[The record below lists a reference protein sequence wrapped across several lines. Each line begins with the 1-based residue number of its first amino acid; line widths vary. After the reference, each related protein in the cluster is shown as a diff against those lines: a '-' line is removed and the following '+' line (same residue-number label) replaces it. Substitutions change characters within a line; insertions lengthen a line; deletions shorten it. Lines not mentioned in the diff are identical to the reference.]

1 MPPAP
6 GDIIHNRYHIEYP
19 LPAQGGMSAVYRA
32 VDTRLHV
39 PCAVKEMAP
48 YLHIDERALAQLR
61 EQFFQEAKVLA
72 ELHHPNMP
80 RVIDHFEYESNVYLV
95 MDFVEGERLDE
106 LIAKDKTLSL
116 DTILLWA
123 QELIDALNYCHAQ
136 RVIHRDVKPQNVI
149 ITPQGKAMLVDFGL
163 VKVLDLDDR
172 RTRTVMRG
180 LGTPEYAPPEQ
191 YDAETGSTDARTDVY
206 SLGATLYHALTGTP
220 PPTATQ
226 RIVNPSLLKSVRH
239 HQKAISPH
247 VDEAISKAMSLQPD
261 QRFMTMTQM
270 AAAILQQSAATP
282 SDTPL
287 LLRMVRPLNNSM
299 QTVRLS
305 IAGMRNAPRRRRW
318 AGVGA
323 GGAVA
328 TVAILFFAVRTD
340 LFATDS
346 PTATSTVFLS
356 PTGTHTPSPTP
367 TSTVRPT
374 PTGTPTLAPTNT
386 PIPTLTF
393 TPTSTPTSTPT
404 DTPTP
409 TPTGTLTPTLTPTPT
424 LTLTP
429 RPTWTHTPTPTPT
442 NTPVPQGPGPSPTR
456 TNTPTPTPT
465 PTHTH
470 TPTNTPT
477 NTPEHTPTTRPIGPP
492 PTPTDTPT
500 PTIQL

>member
-1 MPPAP
+1 MPLAP
-6 GDIIHNRYHIEYP
+6 GDIIHDRYRIEYP

-32 VDTRLHV
+32 VDMRLHV
-39 PCAVKEMAP
+39 PCAVKEMSP

-106 LIAKDKTLSL
+106 LITKDKTLSL

-247 VDEAISKAMSLQPD
+247 VDEAISKSMSLQPD

-287 LLRMVRPLNNSM
+287 LRRMVRPLNNSM

-318 AGVGA
+318 AGA

-328 TVAILFFAVRTD
+328 TVALLFFAVRTD

-374 PTGTPTLAPTNT
+374 PTDTPTLAPTNT
-386 PIPTLTF
+386 PIPT
-393 TPTSTPTSTPT
+393 PTSTPTDTPTLTPT

-409 TPTGTLTPTLTPTPT
+409 TPTGTMTPTLTPTPT

-442 NTPVPQGPGPSPTR
+442 NTLVPQGPRPSSTW
-456 TNTPTPTPT
+456 TSTPTPTPT
-465 PTHTH
+465 PTITP

-477 NTPEHTPTTRPIGPP
+477 NTPTYTPTPRPIGPP